1 MNWMNF
7 KGEDMIKGLRVDYR
21 LIHGQVAF
29 SYIAKLGADCILLA
43 SDTLLND
50 ALRLETVKLTRP
62 QNVKVVAKNV
72 EDSITAIKS
81 GVTDK
86 YKLLIIC
93 ENIRD
98 AYRLATAVDP
108 ESVNLGGTNENEG
121 KKHLGQAVYAD
132 TGEIELLKEMIHKGI
147 YCFVQGAASDKE
159 IDVSKVI

>member
-1 MNWMNF
+1 
-7 KGEDMIKGLRVDYR
+7 MIKGLRVDFR

-43 SDTLLND
+43 SDTLLD
-50 ALRLETVKLTRP
+50 DELRLQTVKLTRP
-62 QNVKVVAKNV
+62 KNVKVVAKTIP
-72 EDSITAIKS
+72 DSIEAIRS

-93 ENIRD
+93 ENITD
-98 AYRLATAVDP
+98 AYRIATAVGA

-121 KKHLGQAVYAD
+121 KMHLGQAVYAN
-132 TGEIELLKEMIHKGI
+132 EEELKLLKELIDRGI

-159 IDVSKVI
+159 LDVKKQL

>member
-1 MNWMNF
+1 
-7 KGEDMIKGLRVDYR
+7 MIRGLRVDYR

-43 SDTLLND
+43 SDTLPGD
-50 ALRLETVKLTRP
+50 ELRLQTVKLTRP
-62 QNVKVVAKNV
+62 RNVKVVVKTVDDGIA
-72 EDSITAIKS
+72 AIKS

-98 AYRLATAVDP
+98 AYRLATTVNAK
-108 ESVNLGGTNENEG
+108 SVNLGGTRDNEG
-121 KKHLGQAVYAD
+121 KKLLGQAVYASEE
-132 TGEIELLKEMIHKGI
+132 EIEMLKEMINKGI

-159 IDVSKVI
+159 IDVSKQI